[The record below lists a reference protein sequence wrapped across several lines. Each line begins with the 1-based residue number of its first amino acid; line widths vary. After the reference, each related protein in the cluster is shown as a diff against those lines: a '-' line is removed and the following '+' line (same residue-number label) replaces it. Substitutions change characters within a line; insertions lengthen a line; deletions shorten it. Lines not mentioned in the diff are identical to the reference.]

1 MFCNE
6 AMNQYTEA
14 LYSNEIPTEL
24 QKVYIF
30 TNFCET
36 ACLYDY
42 SFVQNN
48 YSDYLKLCK
57 KYNDLKSMAKIYCSI
72 AMIHIKNKKYKSAR
86 KCIHKSLYLNTIDG
100 YKSGIMF
107 SYLHMLYLEKKSL
120 KNFRE
125 NTLICFNNQL
135 ELIERYGYVKLP
147 IAILN
152 NDLDSINNIR
162 KSYEWLD
169 FKRTFDE
176 YNRMFKELGLK
187 E

>member
-1 MFCNE
+1 
-6 AMNQYTEA
+6 
-14 LYSNEIPTEL
+14 
-24 QKVYIF
+24 
-30 TNFCET
+30 
-36 ACLYDY
+36 
-42 SFVQNN
+42 
-48 YSDYLKLCK
+48 
-57 KYNDLKSMAKIYCSI
+57 
-72 AMIHIKNKKYKSAR
+72 MI
-86 KCIHKSLYLNTIDG
+86 
-100 YKSGIMF
+100 
-107 SYLHMLYLEKKSL
+107 EKKSL